1 MLRRGSIPL
10 IEIAAACGF
19 SSHAHLSRSF
29 RKAVGVAPNQYRRV
43 PDLFY
48 VNMTLLGKQATATFA
63 TL

>member
-1 MLRRGSIPL
+1 MIPYISYELSAAICKRGSIPL

-43 PDLFY
+43 PDRF
-48 VNMTLLGKQATATFA
+48 M
-63 TL
+63 